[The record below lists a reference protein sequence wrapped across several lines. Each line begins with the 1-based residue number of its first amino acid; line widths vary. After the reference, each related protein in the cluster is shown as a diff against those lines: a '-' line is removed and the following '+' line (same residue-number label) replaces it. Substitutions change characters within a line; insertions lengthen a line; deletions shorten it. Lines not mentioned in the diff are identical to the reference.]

1 MMTALKN
8 DCFHEG
14 GSHKQRI
21 CKNFEV
27 AKCSKTALDGPLAVF
42 FSQHDHFNSVTMIIF
57 DLLEHHDQPG
67 FPISTFASNE

>member
-8 DCFHEG
+8 YCFHEG

-27 AKCSKTALDGPLAVF
+27 DGPLAVF